1 MGEGKG
7 EGAAFTLAE
16 VLITLAIIG
25 VVAAMTIPTLVAN
38 YQTRTWNTSAT
49 VFERKLEEALKVMNT
64 QSTLAGLKTTEN
76 FVEELSKHLKITKTC
91 TNEKLM
97 NCFSSEVNG
106 IAQVVD
112 LANETSSSEVNM
124 LRVANLK
131 TAKDLGQKDW
141 NTTTVGVQF
150 ANGTT
155 AVLAYNDKTCVQ
167 DPYSNQINGLDCLAI
182 MYDTSGYK
190 TPNEQSKDVRTLN
203 VDIQGTCA
211 FKINGQCYGLAK
223 SISGRS
229 LSYEACQE
237 IVESGDYSPAIC
249 STNATY
255 NSGILAAQ
263 QCGGMSKMLQE
274 EELSYLM
281 KWLYS
286 GRDSFNYENASYSNI
301 QLKDEAR
308 LALLGLSLDDTV
320 VAPDYGSN
328 GSVYANIKTFKA
340 DRINSASGYEGYF
353 SKANVYFFCK
363 QN

>member
-1 MGEGKG
+1 VPQCLSALAPFKKS
-7 EGAAFTLAE
+7 AFTLAE

-38 YQTRTWNTSAT
+38 YQEKSWGTAAT

-64 QSTLAGLKTTEN
+64 QATLAGLKTTEN

-97 NCFSSEVNG
+97 DCFSSEVNG

-112 LANETSSSEVNM
+112 LANETSSSEMNM
-124 LRVANLK
+124 LRIANLK
-131 TAKDLGQKDW
+131 TAKDLGKKDW

-155 AVLAYNDKTCVQ
+155 AILAYNDKTCVQ

-211 FKINGQCYGLAK
+211 FKINGQCYGLPK
-223 SISGRS
+223 SVSGRS

-255 NSGILAAQ
+255 NTPILAAQ
-263 QCGGMSKMLQE
+263 QCGGFSKMLQE
-274 EELSYLM
+274 EDFQYL
-281 KWLYS
+281 KEWLYS
-286 GRDSFNYENASYSNI
+286 VNPSNGARL
-301 QLKDEAR
+301 LKDEAR
-308 LALLGLSLDDTV
+308 LTLLGLSLRDTI
-320 VAPDYGSN
+320 VAPDCHSN
-328 GSVYANIKTFKA
+328 GTTYAKYLTFEA
-340 DRINSASGYEGYF
+340 NGMSYGSGYEGYF
-353 SKANVYFFCK
+353 SKANTYFFCK